1 MKPTCLTRPSLLSGQ
16 SIFQTKAFSFLGAGL
31 LMATLLITPSKTWAD
46 PDSTPAPSFSLQ
58 TPGGHDISL
67 NNFRGQY
74 VLVNFWATWCG
85 PCKMEMPSLEALHR
99 HFRGTTFTVLG
110 ISNDPFGARVVEP
123 FLKAHDLTFP
133 VLLDPQQEVSK
144 EYGVHSLPTSFL
156 IDPDGNI
163 IGVLAGADNWAKPE
177 TIAYFE
183 SLLNERQGIPVGGTL
198 TTLP

>member
-1 MKPTCLTRPSLLSGQ
+1 
-16 SIFQTKAFSFLGAGL
+16 
-31 LMATLLITPSKTWAD
+31 MATLLVSPSVTWAD
-46 PDSTPAPSFSLQ
+46 PDSTPAPPFSLQ
-58 TPGGHDISL
+58 SL
-67 NNFRGQY
+67 NGNDRSLSDFRGQY

-85 PCKMEMPSLEALHR
+85 PCKIEMPSLEALHR
-99 HFRGTTFTVLG
+99 RFQGTPFTVLG
-110 ISNDPFGARVVEP
+110 ISNDPFGTRVVEP
-123 FLKAHDLTFP
+123 FIKAYDLTFP
-133 VLLDPQQEVSK
+133 VLLDPQQMVSK
-144 EYGVHSLPTSFL
+144 EYGVHSLPTTFL

>member
-1 MKPTCLTRPSLLSGQ
+1 M
-16 SIFQTKAFSFLGAGL
+16 
-31 LMATLLITPSKTWAD
+31 TWAD
-46 PDSTPAPSFSLQ
+46 PDSTPAPAFSLQ
-58 TPGGHDISL
+58 TPDGHDISL

-99 HFRGTTFTVLG
+99 HFRGTSFSVLG
-110 ISNDPFGARVVEP
+110 ISNDPFGRRVVEP
-123 FLKAHDLTFP
+123 YLKTYDLTFP
-133 VLLDPQQEVSK
+133 VLLDPQQKVSK
-144 EYGVHSLPTSFL
+144 QYGVHSLPTSFL

-163 IGVLAGADNWAKPE
+163 IGVLTGADNWAKPE

-183 SLLNERQGIPVGGTL
+183 SLLNESQGIPVGGTL